1 MGRGISDN
9 LLSLGGGLIGSFF
22 GPAGAA
28 IGSGLGSLAEGDD
41 FGEAMMGGLMSF
53 GVGSALQ
60 GLGSTGSAFAKGGA
74 EEAAKLAAKE
84 GITDGLFTKI
94 GSDTFS
100 NISAGAGT
108 EAGLGGFLSSAIKNP
123 KVYTGLGAAGVGLL
137 GSGAID
143 ETTPLPVD
151 RAISSRQPNLTT
163 GPLRAK
169 FAPPADFAPG
179 FDPEFNFGFAEGGI
193 VSGNRNYADGSG
205 IEGIDILANPNNRGE
220 AFGNLGPLISGAN
233 TFGNLG
239 IPGVG
244 TVIGAIG
251 SGMAANDYQDALTR
265 QGITN
270 QDRYNI
276 SGPEAI
282 LGSITQGV
290 IGDTARTQYNNRL
303 SEVQDRLDRAA
314 LEQAQRGP
322 FAPSAITPYQMNINP
337 SDVAV
342 TSDNMNPVD
351 DGGDDDDVNN
361 PNGGLSLDLN
371 AMANAP
377 GLDDNPLGL
386 EANEENL
393 ASLVAG
399 QGPAFNIVAGSVD
412 GYNDIGP
419 AVDNAIQGM
428 QRDVAYSDTVTQGSL
443 DDGYAGVSNEAF
455 SNPGFGEGVDDGG
468 DGMGSSW
475 AQGGLV
481 PGSMNQPQKRYF
493 GIYKQGGPVRSYA
506 LGENVDAIEAEQVQQ
521 NPIVVEAVAAIT
533 GNHPN
538 PEAAIMQFVKI
549 YGQEALV
556 ALRDEIVAEASSE
569 ERQASGLG
577 ALSGPG
583 TGLSDDIPA
592 EVQDRGM
599 SEPAALSV
607 GEQVVPADV
616 VAMLGDG
623 STEAGSR
630 KLDNMVDEVR
640 MQKTGTRQQAGP
652 LDMNRVEGMVA

>member
-1 MGRGISDN
+1 M
-9 LLSLGGGLIGSFF
+9 
-22 GPAGAA
+22 
-28 IGSGLGSLAEGDD
+28 
-41 FGEAMMGGLMSF
+41 
-53 GVGSALQ
+53 
-60 GLGSTGSAFAKGGA
+60 
-74 EEAAKLAAKE
+74 
-84 GITDGLFTKI
+84 
-94 GSDTFS
+94 
-100 NISAGAGT
+100 
-108 EAGLGGFLSSAIKNP
+108 
-123 KVYTGLGAAGVGLL
+123 
-137 GSGAID
+137 
-143 ETTPLPVD
+143 
-151 RAISSRQPNLTT
+151 
-163 GPLRAK
+163 
-169 FAPPADFAPG
+169 
-179 FDPEFNFGFAEGGI
+179 
-193 VSGNRNYADGSG
+193 
-205 IEGIDILANPNNRGE
+205 
-220 AFGNLGPLISGAN
+220 
-233 TFGNLG
+233 
-239 IPGVG
+239 
-244 TVIGAIG
+244 
-251 SGMAANDYQDALTR
+251 
-265 QGITN
+265 
-270 QDRYNI
+270 
-276 SGPEAI
+276 
-282 LGSITQGV
+282 
-290 IGDTARTQYNNRL
+290 
-303 SEVQDRLDRAA
+303 
-314 LEQAQRGP
+314 
-322 FAPSAITPYQMNINP
+322 
-337 SDVAV
+337 
-342 TSDNMNPVD
+342 
-351 DGGDDDDVNN
+351 
-361 PNGGLSLDLN
+361 
-371 AMANAP
+371 
-377 GLDDNPLGL
+377 
-386 EANEENL
+386 
-393 ASLVAG
+393 AG
-399 QGPAFNIVAGSVD
+399 QGPAFNIVAGSVE

-419 AVDNAIQGM
+419 AVQNAIQGM

-443 DDGYAGVSNEAF
+443 DDGYAGVSDEAF
-455 SNPGFGEGVDDGG
+455 ENPGFGE
-468 DGMGSSW
+468 DGMGSSF

-640 MQKTGTRQQAGP
+640 MQKTGTKQQAGP

>member
-9 LLSLGGGLIGSFF
+9 LLSLGGGILGGMFL

-28 IGSGLGSLAEGDD
+28 AGSTLGSLAEGDD

-100 NISAGAGT
+100 NIGAGVDK
-108 EAGLGGFLSSAIKNP
+108 AGLGGFLSSAIKNP

-193 VSGNRNYADGSG
+193 VSGNRNYANGSG
-205 IEGIDILANPNNRGE
+205 IEAIDVLANPATRGE
-220 AFGNLGPLISGAN
+220 AVGNVGTLVSAADAFGNVGV
-233 TFGNLG
+233 
-239 IPGVG
+239 PGLG

-282 LGSITQGV
+282 LGGATLGL

-351 DGGDDDDVNN
+351 DGGGGDDDDVNN
-361 PNGGLSLDLN
+361 PSGGLSLDLN

-455 SNPGFGEGVDDGG
+455 SDPGFGE
-468 DGMGSSW
+468 DGMGSSF

-640 MQKTGTRQQAGP
+640 MQKTGTKQQAGP

>member
-1 MGRGISDN
+1 MGRGLSDYN
-9 LLSLGGGLIGSFF
+9 VLSTAGGILGGFL

-28 IGSGLGSLAEGDD
+28 AGSSLGSLAEGDD

-84 GITDGLFTKI
+84 SITDGLFTKI

-151 RAISSRQPNLTT
+151 RAVSSRQPNLTT

-169 FAPPADFAPG
+169 FAPSADFAPG

-193 VSGNRNYADGSG
+193 VLGDRNYANGSG
-205 IEGIDILANPNNRGE
+205 IEAIDVLADPANRGE
-220 AFGNLGPLISGAN
+220 AVGNVGTLVSGAN

-282 LGSITQGV
+282 LGGITQGL

-351 DGGDDDDVNN
+351 DGGGDDDDINN

-377 GLDDNPLGL
+377 GLDDNPLEL
-386 EANEENL
+386 EANKENL
-393 ASLVAG
+393 ASLMAG
-399 QGPAFNIVAGSVD
+399 QGPAFNIVAGSVE

-419 AVDNAIQGM
+419 AVQNAIQGM

-443 DDGYAGVSNEAF
+443 DDGYAGVSDEAF
-455 SNPGFGEGVDDGG
+455 ENPGFGE
-468 DGMGSSW
+468 DGMGSSF

-640 MQKTGTRQQAGP
+640 MQKTGTKQQAGP

>member
-1 MGRGISDN
+1 M
-9 LLSLGGGLIGSFF
+9 
-22 GPAGAA
+22 
-28 IGSGLGSLAEGDD
+28 
-41 FGEAMMGGLMSF
+41 
-53 GVGSALQ
+53 
-60 GLGSTGSAFAKGGA
+60 
-74 EEAAKLAAKE
+74 
-84 GITDGLFTKI
+84 
-94 GSDTFS
+94 
-100 NISAGAGT
+100 
-108 EAGLGGFLSSAIKNP
+108 
-123 KVYTGLGAAGVGLL
+123 
-137 GSGAID
+137 
-143 ETTPLPVD
+143 
-151 RAISSRQPNLTT
+151 
-163 GPLRAK
+163 
-169 FAPPADFAPG
+169 
-179 FDPEFNFGFAEGGI
+179 
-193 VSGNRNYADGSG
+193 
-205 IEGIDILANPNNRGE
+205 
-220 AFGNLGPLISGAN
+220 
-233 TFGNLG
+233 G

-282 LGSITQGV
+282 LGGITQGL

-322 FAPSAITPYQMNINP
+322 FAPSAITPYQMN
-337 SDVAV
+337 
-342 TSDNMNPVD
+342 MNPVD

-386 EANEENL
+386 EANKENL
-393 ASLVAG
+393 ASLMAG
-399 QGPAFNIVAGSVD
+399 QGPAFNIVAGSVE

-419 AVDNAIQGM
+419 AVQNAIQGM

-443 DDGYAGVSNEAF
+443 DDGYAGVSDEAF
-455 SNPGFGEGVDDGG
+455 ENPGFGE
-468 DGMGSSW
+468 DGMGSSF

-481 PGSMNQPQKRYF
+481 PESMNQPQKRYF

-640 MQKTGTRQQAGP
+640 MQKTGTKQQAGP